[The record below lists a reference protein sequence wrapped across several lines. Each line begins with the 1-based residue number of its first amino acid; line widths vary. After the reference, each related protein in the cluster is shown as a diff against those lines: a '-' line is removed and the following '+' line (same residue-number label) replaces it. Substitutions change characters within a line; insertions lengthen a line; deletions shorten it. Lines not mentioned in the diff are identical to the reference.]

1 MRKYFR
7 YLSAASLLLASMA
20 APAMAQL
27 GTDFTYQGR
36 LKLSGA
42 LVNSPADLQ
51 FRLFTSPSGGSQVG
65 STVSF
70 TNVNIVDG
78 LFTSRL
84 DFGANAFNGDPR
96 YLEIA
101 VRAPSGVG
109 NFVILT
115 PRQALTAAP
124 YALKVPGIDGN
135 SLNSA
140 NGNIIDALFVNN
152 NGRVGIGTTSPASLL
167 DLNGTQDALR
177 VKGPEPFMTLTDTN
191 TNNVRVQLQ
200 NAGGRFFITSESFLN
215 GTNSGGFAMVDAQ
228 GRMGLGTFNPTSK
241 VEIAAQDGLA
251 VTGFQPFITLRDTNA
266 GGARALFST
275 ANGDIGFYSNGAIAR
290 QTPSVIIKDN
300 DWVGMGVG
308 TPGFRLDL
316 PNIGNNDGRARAN
329 RWDTYSS
336 IRWKDN
342 VQTLTGAL
350 DKVMQLR
357 GVSFDWKAEHG
368 GSHDVGFVAEEVGR
382 VFPELV
388 SWEKDGQWAQGLA
401 YDHITA
407 VTVEAI
413 KEQQGQIE
421 GLRRAN
427 AELRDQVATLMR
439 LVAAREAGPVAT
451 SK

>member
-1 MRKYFR
+1 
-7 YLSAASLLLASMA
+7 
-20 APAMAQL
+20 
-27 GTDFTYQGR
+27 
-36 LKLSGA
+36 
-42 LVNSPADLQ
+42 
-51 FRLFTSPSGGSQVG
+51 
-65 STVSF
+65 
-70 TNVNIVDG
+70 
-78 LFTSRL
+78 
-84 DFGANAFNGDPR
+84 
-96 YLEIA
+96 
-101 VRAPSGVG
+101 
-109 NFVILT
+109 
-115 PRQALTAAP
+115 
-124 YALKVPGIDGN
+124 
-135 SLNSA
+135 
-140 NGNIIDALFVNN
+140 
-152 NGRVGIGTTSPASLL
+152 
-167 DLNGTQDALR
+167 
-177 VKGPEPFMTLTDTN
+177 
-191 TNNVRVQLQ
+191 VRVQLQ

-251 VTGFQPFITLRDTNA
+251 VSGFQPFITLRDTNA

-290 QTPSVIIKDN
+290 QSPSVIIKDN

-368 GSHDVGFVAEEVGR
+368 GSHDVGFVAEEVGK

-388 SWEKDGQWAQGLA
+388 SWENDGQWAQGLA

-427 AELRDQVATLMR
+427 AELRDQVAALMR
-439 LVAAREAGPVAT
+439 LVAARDAGPVAA